1 MFYRIRCVSCI
12 VHKLYH
18 FLARATPNPIRLPK
32 AKAAPPII
40 AMPFNPSRKRQNLK
54 QQFRIGFSKR
64 KVSIP
69 LSMRFSIVC
78 FRVWTCRLPGS
89 TCSKTFVYPKAL
101 LYSYSQKNNYY
112 IRLWLIQQLP
122 KIITLIL
129 ALPIAR

>member
-54 QQFRIGFSKR
+54 QQFRLGFLKE
-64 KVSIP
+64 KFQYLFPCVFQLCVSEFE
-69 LSMRFSIVC
+69 LADCLV
-78 FRVWTCRLPGS
+78 LPVV
-89 TCSKTFVYPKAL
+89 KL
-101 LYSYSQKNNYY
+101 LY
-112 IRLWLIQQLP
+112 ILRLCCIP
-122 KIITLIL
+122 IHRRIIIT
-129 ALPIAR
+129 